1 MYKKVLG
8 KRLHTEKVI
17 NHPKQKKWALII
29 WLIGLIVTYHLIS
42 SYFILKHSM
51 IYTYIMILIIII
63 TYVYPCYVL
72 IKYKNYTFEV
82 YDKGISILNNIK
94 VTEILYEEI
103 IAIKYVNRFGKQEQY
118 VNFSEAKMLQLLA
131 ENNIIQ
137 NIELTNSELILWIND
152 SYQNYLEG
160 LSKRINRNNIVA
172 QKIHFGQELL
182 LENNILYFKNKINS
196 EELQLKK
203 IKDYQLN
210 DNQLIIRLEN
220 RDYII
225 NKNRIFNQEL
235 LLKILSIV
243 SNESKEPL

>member
-17 NHPKQKKWALII
+17 NHPKQKKWALAI
-29 WLIGLIVTYHLIS
+29 WLIGLVVTYHLIS

-51 IYTYIMILIIII
+51 VYTYVMIIIIII
-63 TYVYPCYVL
+63 TYIYPCYIL
-72 IKYKNYTFEV
+72 IKYKNYTFEI
-82 YDKGISILNNIK
+82 YEKGISILNNIK

-103 IAIKYVNRFGKQEQY
+103 IAIKYINRFGKEEQY
-118 VNFSEAKMLQLLA
+118 INFSEAKQLQIIA

-137 NIELTNSELILWIND
+137 NVELTNSELILSIND
-152 SYQNYLEG
+152 NYQKYFQI
-160 LSKRINRNNIVA
+160 LSKQINRNNIIA
-172 QKIHFGQELL
+172 QKIHFGQDLL

-203 IKDYQLN
+203 VKDYQLN

-225 NKNRIFNQEL
+225 NKNRIFNLEL

-243 SNESKEPL
+243 SNENKEPL